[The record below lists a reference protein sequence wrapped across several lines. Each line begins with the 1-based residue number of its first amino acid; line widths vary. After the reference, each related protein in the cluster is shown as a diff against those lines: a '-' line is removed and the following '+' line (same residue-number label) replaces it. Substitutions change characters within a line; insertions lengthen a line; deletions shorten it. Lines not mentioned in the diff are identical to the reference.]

1 MIASLRGTVVERDG
15 SGIVVVEVGGVGY
28 VVHVTPATLAELE
41 PTSPAFLHVH
51 HHIREGSQALYG
63 FATREERR
71 AFEVLLAAHGIG
83 PALALSVLACHAPS
97 ALAEI
102 VATDDVAALTSVPG
116 IGRKTA
122 ERMLIELKG
131 RLLDAGVESR
141 AHGGHPASDVRDAL
155 AGLGYSPDEI
165 RAVLREVGDVD
176 TAETALRAALALLG
190 ARRA

>member
-15 SGIVVVEVGGVGY
+15 GGTVVVEVGGVGY

-51 HHIREGSQALYG
+51 HHIREGSQSLYG

-71 AFEVLLAAHGIG
+71 TFEVLLAAHGIG

-102 VATDDVAALTSVPG
+102 VATDDVAALTTVPG

-141 AHGGHPASDVRDAL
+141 VAGGHPVSDVREAL
-155 AGLGYSPDEI
+155 AGLGYSSDEI
-165 RAVLREVGDVD
+165 RAVLREVGDVES
-176 TAETALRAALALLG
+176 AELALRAALALLG

>member
-15 SGIVVVEVGGVGY
+15 SGTVVIEVAGIGW

-41 PTSPAFLHVH
+41 PTSPAFLYVH
-51 HHIREGSQALYG
+51 HHIREGAQSLYG
-63 FATREERR
+63 FAAREERR

-83 PALALSVLACHAPS
+83 PSLALAVLACHAPS
-97 ALAEI
+97 ALADI
-102 VATDDVAALTSVPG
+102 VASDDVAALTAVPG

-131 RLLDAGVESR
+131 RLVDAGLGER
-141 AHGGHPASDVRDAL
+141 TGGGTPSSDVREAL
-155 AGLGYSPDEI
+155 AGLGYSQDEI
-165 RAVLREVGDVD
+165 RDALREVGEVAS
-176 TAETALRAALALLG
+176 AEAALRAALALLG